1 MAKGT
6 LMKTL
11 DDVRIR
17 ISQGKTK
24 AVAIGICLLQ
34 SSDWYK

>member
-1 MAKGT
+1 MVKGT

-17 ISQGKTK
+17 VRQEKTLDMVNWLRVTHK
-24 AVAIGICLLQ
+24 
-34 SSDWYK
+34 KHMR